1 MMMKYDILK
10 KTKGIPMYEVLIII
24 IIIIIG
30 NIKSGGG
37 EDLKINFC

>member
-24 IIIIIG
+24 IKIIG